1 MQKIY
6 FLCTGNS
13 CRSQMAEGYGY
24 ALLPRDQF
32 EIKSAGIETH
42 GLNPKA
48 VAVMAE
54 DGVDISQQTSDLIDA
69 TYFQEADL
77 IITLCGD
84 AKDKCPRIP
93 PAAAH
98 LHWDL
103 QDPAKAQGSE
113 AEIMAAF
120 RETRDLVKE
129 HVLGLLNITDEE
141 S

>member
-13 CRSQMAEGYGY
+13 CRSQMAEGYGC

-32 EIKSAGIETH
+32 EVKSTGIETH

-77 IITLCGD
+77 IVTLCGD

-120 RETRDLVKE
+120 RETRDLVKA
-129 HVLGLLNITDEE
+129 HVLELLNVTAEE
-141 S
+141 N

>member
-1 MQKIY
+1 
-6 FLCTGNS
+6 
-13 CRSQMAEGYGY
+13 
-24 ALLPRDQF
+24 
-32 EIKSAGIETH
+32 
-42 GLNPKA
+42 
-48 VAVMAE
+48 MAE

-77 IITLCGD
+77 IVTLCGD

-93 PAAAH
+93 LTATY

-120 RETRDLVKE
+120 RKTRDLVKA
-129 HVLGLLNITDEE
+129 HVLELLNVTAEE
-141 S
+141 NCPSWKIPAPPF